1 MRLLLDTHL
10 LLWSVS
16 ASRKLSRDARRVIES
31 PSNELSFSA
40 ASLWEIA
47 VKLSLRRSDFDVDL
61 VAFSDALREMGVE
74 ELPVRAAHALQ
85 LLELPDLHKDPFDRI
100 LVAQS
105 RAEGMLLL
113 TNDGA
118 LAAYGPSV
126 RVVD

>member
-1 MRLLLDTHL
+1 MRVLLDTHL

-16 ASRKLSRDARRVIES
+16 ASRKLSREARRVVES

-47 VKLSLRRSDFDVDL
+47 VKLSLRRSDFDLDL
-61 VAFSDALREMGVE
+61 PAFVGALGEMDFE
-74 ELPVRAAHALQ
+74 ELPVRSAHALE
-85 LLELPDLHKDPFDRI
+85 LLLLPARHKDPFDRI

-105 RAEGMLLL
+105 RVEGMLLL
-113 TNDGA
+113 TNDVRLAGYGA
-118 LAAYGPSV
+118 SV